1 MRVTGSLNSADF
13 TGSTMLVASGGL
25 RVGVIRAALKAADA
39 ALGDHVE
46 LVIAPA
52 KPTPS

>member
-1 MRVTGSLNSADF
+1 VAACASA
-13 TGSTMLVASGGL
+13 ST
-25 RVGVIRAALKAADA
+25 RAALKAADA
-39 ALGDHVE
+39 ALGDNVE